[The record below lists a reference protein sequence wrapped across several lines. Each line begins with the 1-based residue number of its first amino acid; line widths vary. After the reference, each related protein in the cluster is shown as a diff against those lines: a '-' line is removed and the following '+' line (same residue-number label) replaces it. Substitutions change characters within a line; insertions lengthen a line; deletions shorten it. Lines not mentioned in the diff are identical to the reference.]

1 MKVKLLRGRPGAG
14 STFTQPSSAKPP
26 PDRRR
31 VHWLA
36 FIVAASVFVGACN
49 NDDVT
54 ATGVVKAVT
63 VSPPAASI
71 EVGESVRLKANVIAT
86 GGASDKVTWLSSAPG
101 VATVS
106 SIGEVIGV
114 AEGVAVVTAKSVAN
128 PAKFA
133 IASITVA
140 AGTVAKLVVE
150 PDPANVVRGK
160 TLQLSVAAT
169 NASGAPVTGRTT
181 LWTSDNPEIATV
193 SAAGVVTGVAFGAA
207 NVTAAIEGA
216 RGVARV
222 IVGFGTVDRIVI
234 QPSEPVVEQGTTLA
248 LMASPLDV
256 AGNVVEDA
264 DVFWISSNPAI
275 AQVSEFGVITGVAL
289 GTARITVR
297 AQTAEVE
304 VNVTVVPA
312 VAATLQISPRPAQL
326 EAGESA
332 QLTAL
337 VKRSGS
343 PLAIP
348 ITWKSAVP
356 SVASVSAAG
365 KVTGIIPDPTPVRI
379 IASASPGPSSTVA
392 DTLLIKIVPAA
403 LATIS
408 VNASKTTIE
417 VGETVLLNTV
427 LYDKRGGV
435 LTGYALTWNTDKPAI
450 ATVSANG
457 TVLGVAEG
465 TATVTARNGSTNA
478 AVNIQ
483 VVRAAIA
490 SVALEPPQLALLVG
504 QKADLTMQVKDRRGG
519 IITGR
524 SISWSVA
531 NPLVASVANSGQ
543 VTAIATGLT
552 TVTANVEGHAAQSQI
567 KVFWSS
573 GPVSQVV
580 ISLSTDMLEIG
591 QTAQATAALF
601 DAQGFRLE
609 GRPITWRSDNMGVA
623 NVDANGLVT
632 AVGPGGAEIRGIV
645 EEVTG
650 EEYVLVLP
658 PFTQGPRQPEAVPD
672 RGSWEIAPSD
682 EGFNVAQTF
691 TPNEDLWLGYLALP
705 FFCSEG
711 MQLSVT
717 LREGIGGRVIATAL
731 VGNATSVESGG
742 GGFKMIKLYDP
753 AISIAGLQLVAGRTY
768 AFELAA
774 VRTNGEGGSCTI
786 ARGPGFNSYS
796 GGSGYFSHPREG
808 PGWFPIGTGEDLP
821 FITYIRRLEHYED

>member
-1 MKVKLLRGRPGAG
+1 LV
-14 STFTQPSSAKPP
+14 
-26 PDRRR
+26 
-31 VHWLA
+31 
-36 FIVAASVFVGACN
+36 VAASVFAVGCS
-49 NDDVT
+49 DDNG
-54 ATGVVKAVT
+54 TGTGTVKSIT
-63 VSPPAASI
+63 VSPPGAAI
-71 EVGESVRLKANVIAT
+71 EVGESVMLTAKVSTT
-86 GGASDKVTWLSSAPG
+86 GGASQKVTWVSSAPD
-101 VATVS
+101 VASVS
-106 SIGEVIGV
+106 SVGEVIGI
-114 AEGVAVVTAKSVAN
+114 AEGSCIVTAKSVAN
-128 PAKFA
+128 PGKFA
-133 IASITVA
+133 IASVTVA
-140 AGTVAKLVVE
+140 AGAVAKIEVE
-150 PDPANVVRGK
+150 PDPANVIRGK

-181 LWTSDNPEIATV
+181 LWTTDNPGIATV
-193 SAAGVVTGVAFGAA
+193 SSAGVVTGVAFGMA
-207 NVTAAIEGA
+207 NITAAIEGT

-234 QPSEPVVEQGTTLA
+234 QPSEPVVEEGTTLA
-248 LMASPLDV
+248 LTAQPLDV

-264 DVFWISSNPAI
+264 NVFWISSNPAV

-289 GTARITVR
+289 GNARITVR
-297 AQTAEVE
+297 AQTAEVG

-312 VAATLQISPRPAQL
+312 VAATLQISPRPTQL
-326 EAGESA
+326 ETGESA

-337 VKRSGS
+337 VKRNGS
-343 PLAIP
+343 PLTIP

-392 DTLLIKIVPAA
+392 DTVLIKIVPAS
-403 LATIS
+403 LAAIG
-408 VNASKTTIE
+408 VNASKTTLE

-465 TATVTARNGSTNA
+465 TATVTARNGSTSA
-478 AVNIQ
+478 TINIQ
-483 VVRAAIA
+483 VVRAVIA
-490 SVALEPPQLALLVG
+490 SVALDPPQLALLVG

-567 KVFWSS
+567 KVFWSN

-609 GRPITWRSDNMGVA
+609 GRPITWHSDNPGVA
-623 NVDANGLVT
+623 VVDASGLVT
-632 AVGPGGAEIRGIV
+632 AMGPGGAEIRGTLEQV
-645 EEVTG
+645 AG

-658 PFTQGPRQPEAVPD
+658 PFTEGPRQPQTDPS
-672 RGSWEIAPSD
+672 RGPWEIFPTD
-682 EGFNVAQTF
+682 EGLNLAQSF
-691 TPNEDLWLGYLALP
+691 TLDRDLLWIGYLALP
-705 FFCSEG
+705 VSCSPG
-711 MQLSVT
+711 MQLSVI
-717 LREGIGGRVIATAL
+717 LREGFGGRVIASAL
-731 VGNATSVESGG
+731 VGGPTSEERAGSG
-742 GGFKMIKLYDP
+742 FTMIKLYDP
-753 AISIAGLQLVAGRTY
+753 AISIAGLPLMAARTY
-768 AFELAA
+768 VFELAA
-774 VRTNGEGGSCTI
+774 VMTTGEGGSCTI
-786 ARGPGFNSYS
+786 ARGPAFNSYF
-796 GGSGYFSHPREG
+796 GGSAYFSHPREG
-808 PGWFPIGTGEDLP
+808 PGFFPIGTGEDLP
-821 FITYIRRLEHYED
+821 FITYVRLLEHFED

>member
-1 MKVKLLRGRPGAG
+1 V
-14 STFTQPSSAKPP
+14 
-26 PDRRR
+26 
-31 VHWLA
+31 
-36 FIVAASVFVGACN
+36 ASV
-49 NDDVT
+49 
-54 ATGVVKAVT
+54 
-63 VSPPAASI
+63 S
-71 EVGESVRLKANVIAT
+71 SV
-86 GGASDKVTWLSSAPG
+86 
-101 VATVS
+101 
-106 SIGEVIGV
+106 GEVIGI
-114 AEGVAVVTAKSVAN
+114 AEGSCIVTAKSVAN
-128 PAKFA
+128 PGKFA
-133 IASITVA
+133 IASVTVA
-140 AGTVAKLVVE
+140 AGAVAKIEVE
-150 PDPANVVRGK
+150 PDPANVIRGK
-160 TLQLSVAAT
+160 TLQLSVVAT

-181 LWTSDNPEIATV
+181 LWTTDNPGIATV
-193 SAAGVVTGVAFGAA
+193 SSAGVVTGVAFGVA

-216 RGVARV
+216 RGVAHV
-222 IVGFGTVDRIVI
+222 VVGFGTVDRIVI
-234 QPSEPVVEQGTTLA
+234 QPSEPVVEEGTTLA
-248 LMASPLDV
+248 LTAQPLDV

-264 DVFWISSNPAI
+264 DVFWSSSNPAV

-289 GTARITVR
+289 GTTRITVR
-297 AQTAEVE
+297 AQTAEVG

-343 PLAIP
+343 PLTIP

-392 DTLLIKIVPAA
+392 DTVLIKIVPAS
-403 LATIS
+403 LASIG

-435 LTGYALTWNTDKPAI
+435 LTGYALTWTTDKPAI

-465 TATVTARNGSTNA
+465 TANVTATNGSTHA
-478 AVNIQ
+478 TINIL

-490 SVALEPPQLALLVG
+490 SVQLEPAQLALLVG
-504 QKADLTMQVKDRRGG
+504 QKADLTMRVKDRRGG
-519 IITGR
+519 NITGR
-524 SISWSVA
+524 SISWSAA

-543 VTAIATGLT
+543 VTGIATGVT
-552 TVTANVEGHAAQSQI
+552 TVTASVEGHAAQSEI

-573 GPVSQVV
+573 GPVSRVE
-580 ISLSTDMLEIG
+580 ISLDADTLEIG

-609 GRPITWRSDNMGVA
+609 GRPVSWHSDNTGVA
-623 NVDANGLVT
+623 EVNASGLVT
-632 AVGPGGAEIRGIV
+632 AMAAGGAEIRASVGEV
-645 EEVTG
+645 EG
-650 EEYVLVLP
+650 EEYVLVMP
-658 PFTQGPRQPEAVPD
+658 PFTEGPRQPEAVPS
-672 RGSWEIAPSD
+672 RGSWEISATN

-705 FFCSEG
+705 YFCSEG

-717 LREGIGGRVIATAL
+717 LREGVGGRVIATAL
-731 VGNATSVESGG
+731 VGNPVSVGSGG

-753 AISIAGLQLVAGRTY
+753 AISIAGLQLLAARTY
-768 AFELAA
+768 AFELSA

-786 ARGPGFNSYS
+786 THGPGFSAYS

-808 PGWFPIGTGEDLP
+808 PGWFPMGTGEDLP
-821 FITYIRRLEHYED
+821 FITLVRRLEHHDD